1 MKVATIR
8 LRKLVSTPHGYG
20 HHAVELEG
28 VVEPGESY
36 EDAIEALRIQV
47 ETQLRQAGERETLC
61 SRLDELRRAVVL
73 HEKRCASLL
82 AEVEANRVIIKT
94 HRKLQDLAQQHGIAW
109 NDKGDLLL
117 PAS

>member
-1 MKVATIR
+1 MKVTTIR

-36 EDAIEALRIQV
+36 EDAVEALRIQV

-61 SRLDELRRAVVL
+61 STLDEMRSAVVYQ
-73 HEKRCASLL
+73 EKRLASIK
-82 AEVEANRVIIKT
+82 AEIEANRAIISN
-94 HRKLQDLAQQHGIAW
+94 HGKLQDLAQRHGIAW
-109 NDKGDLLL
+109 DDNGDALL
-117 PAS
+117 PV